1 MLSPASDDTNVK
13 IDRISISNL
22 DDDFFVHGL
31 RKPDFQRE
39 TRNWTAEKILD
50 LVRAFVFGDLI
61 PAVIFMAAGWK
72 YIRY

>member
-1 MLSPASDDTNVK
+1 MNLHTLGWGAENMAGTGVNLDTFIPREDMLSPASDDTNVK

-39 TRNWTAEKILD
+39 TTN
-50 LVRAFVFGDLI
+50 
-61 PAVIFMAAGWK
+61 
-72 YIRY
+72 